1 MNKPLS
7 FFGVLL
13 ICCNQP
19 ANAGMP
25 VFDASNFANTIQ
37 QVQSGLQQVQ
47 QGAQQIAGQ
56 AAQLIELKNQVMNQV
71 QQIQQLQQQL
81 LNLSNVSGIGN
92 LANIGGTIQNFASM
106 PQKVTG
112 LIENQG
118 AQAIQTANKI
128 IDLSSTTIDPN
139 STTGQIF
146 TQQRQQSAINVDA
159 LQTMYTSANTR
170 IADLQTL
177 LNQVEQSPSAKN
189 IADLQARIQAEQ
201 IFLQNEN
208 NQLVAWGQ
216 MQQQQQSINQQ
227 REKEAALKNTM
238 RTPIQGVN

>member
-1 MNKPLS
+1 MKKLLN
-7 FFGVLL
+7 FGVLL
-13 ICCNQP
+13 TLIAGQ

-25 VFDASNFANTIQ
+25 VFDSANFGQMIVNVQ
-37 QVQSGLQQVQ
+37 QGAQQIQ

-56 AAQLIELKNQVMNQV
+56 ASQLVELKNQVMNQV

-92 LANIGGTIQNFASM
+92 LANVGGTISNFASM
-106 PQKVTG
+106 PQKVVG
-112 LIENQG
+112 LVENQG
-118 AQAIQTANKI
+118 AQAIQTGNKV
-128 IDLSSTTIDPN
+128 IDLANTTINPN
-139 STTGQIF
+139 STTGQLF
-146 TQQRQQSAINVDA
+146 TKQRQQAAINVDA

-170 IADLQTL
+170 IQDLQQL

-216 MQQQQQSINQQ
+216 MQQQQQTINQQ
-227 REKEAALKNTM
+227 QETEAVLTTLQN
-238 RTPIQGVN
+238 RTVPRF